1 MSKLK
6 SNNSYTNNTRSNL
19 TLKMKKSLKVEKT
32 LKLSFKTRPQLKFKQ
47 KAKIK
52 MMSNL
57 YRNAEDLATLIN
69 RKKVRFF
76 LSVVSKRK
84 VKIYSANKK
93 ISLNYDKFKVKPCVK
108 LEKEVITKTNNPFDF
123 FFLNNNLKFLGH
135 NSSDSSRPGLI
146 SNIKTNPFKTNE
158 IIFANK
164 KSRVFCS
171 ATFFSIRK
179 NKILTNFGFKK
190 QYVYNIFDSILALK
204 EDFST
209 LTSRETLNSYFS
221 VFEAKREYGLVYFFR
236 NYMHY
241 SLFNFAWTEKHKIN
255 NTKIFILN
263 HNKFIFNLLYTVI
276 YINSLYSNQ
285 NENFYKVSTALLCGS
300 DLNETSI
307 VKNLLRLNISGIYN
321 ANANILSRKITY
333 NTLFNQS
340 SLNTVFNK
348 SNANILNLKNSN
360 YILNFVKQ
368 NFIETKLNV
377 SNYIWKKSFIK
388 QNKFFSYSK
397 KRGFGWEKKHNPY
410 ARELSKGILF
420 LLSKIYEKEKFIEQ
434 DSVAHKDLLNLKDL
448 LASEISEKIKKQK
461 TQSLILSRR
470 LVVRSLRKKRWMY
483 SFLKQLSKEVENLNT
498 SNIQE
503 SKFFRTSSKNRKK
516 RKLQSLSNEFIS
528 KNRVLN
534 RVVLNT
540 FKEKKSSAYKI
551 DTLYNLKLTNTNDWM
566 RRKNVRKKA
575 LWKEKKLVQSGL
587 NPKFNQLNKFF
598 SFLFKNSTSLFFVNA
613 LSLTKFAFVYPL
625 KKKSVH
631 EFLNR
636 VEREMI
642 KRYKY
647 VAVYIQDL
655 VRVSFL
661 SLFLKKPAF
670 LASFIGFQI
679 AKLPKNRK
687 ETKLVRFIIKVVK
700 VFSSQR
706 KEMIGLKIEFKGR
719 VNRWR
724 RTKII
729 RGISG
734 AKILLPLYSYDTR
747 IEFGSG
753 KAITR
758 KGALG
763 IRLWLCYRPSF
774 EGTLSE
780 AMLSYVEYSQRL
792 KAKAV
797 KRFLNKFKTKSKL
810 C

>member
-1 MSKLK
+1 MSQFK
-6 SNNSYTNNTRSNL
+6 SNNKTYTNNMRFKL
-19 TLKMKKSLKVEKT
+19 TLKMKKSVNVGKT
-32 LKLSFKTRPQLKFKQ
+32 LTSSFKTRPQLKL
-47 KAKIK
+47 KAKSKIK

-57 YRNAEDLATLIN
+57 YRSAYNLATLIN
-69 RKKVRFF
+69 RKKIKFF
-76 LSVVSKRK
+76 LSAMSNRKAKIYISSKRM
-84 VKIYSANKK
+84 A
-93 ISLNYDKFKVKPCVK
+93 LNYNKFKVKPCVK
-108 LEKEVITKTNNPFDF
+108 LEKEIITKTNNPFDF
-123 FFLNNNLKFLGH
+123 FFLNNDLKFLGNN
-135 NSSDSSRPGLI
+135 NSR
-146 SNIKTNPFKTNE
+146 SNKNTLVLNFNTNPFKTNE
-158 IIFANK
+158 IVFGNK
-164 KSRVFCS
+164 KNRVFSS
-171 ATFFSIRK
+171 ATFFFIRK
-179 NKILTNFGFKK
+179 NKILSQFGFKK
-190 QYVYNIFDSILALK
+190 QYIYNIFDGILSLK
-204 EDFST
+204 EDFAT
-209 LTSRETLNSYFS
+209 LISRETLNSYFS
-221 VFEAKREYGLVYFFR
+221 VLGAKKEYGLFYFFK

-241 SLFNFAWTEKHKIN
+241 SLFNFAWVEKHKT
-255 NTKIFILN
+255 NTTKLFILN
-263 HNKFIFNLLYTVI
+263 HNKFILNLFYTAI
-276 YINSLYSNQ
+276 YLNSLYD
-285 NENFYKVSTALLCGS
+285 NENKNFSKISTSLFCGF
-300 DLNETSI
+300 DLNDTSI
-307 VKNLLRLNISGIYN
+307 LKKFFHLNTDIFSG
-321 ANANILSRKITY
+321 KVTY

-340 SLNTVFNK
+340 ALNTVFNK
-348 SNANILNLKNSN
+348 SNANVLKLKNSN

-368 NFIETKLNV
+368 NFIDTKLNI
-377 SNYIWKKSFIK
+377 SNYIWKKSFVR
-388 QNKFFSYSK
+388 QNKFFFYSK
-397 KRGFGWEKKHNPY
+397 KRGFGWERKHNPY
-410 ARELSKGILF
+410 NRELSKGILF
-420 LLSKIYEKEKFIEQ
+420 VLSKIYEKEKFIEK
-434 DSVAHKDLLNLKDL
+434 DSIAYKHLLNLKEI

-461 TQSLILSRR
+461 TQSLILSTR
-470 LVVRSLRKKRWMY
+470 LVVRSLRRKKWMY
-483 SFLKQLSKEVENLNT
+483 SFLKQLSKQVENLNT
-498 SNIQE
+498 SDILNSIKLSFNAIQKKQR
-503 SKFFRTSSKNRKK
+503 SKMTQKFNSKNTKIN
-516 RKLQSLSNEFIS
+516 SL
-528 KNRVLN
+528 
-534 RVVLNT
+534 VLNT
-540 FKEKKSSAYKI
+540 FREKSLRHNNINSF
-551 DTLYNLKLTNTNDWM
+551 YNLKLTNNKEWM

-575 LWKEKKLVQSGL
+575 LWKEKKLVQTGL

-598 SFLFKNSTSLFFVNA
+598 SFLFKNSTSLFFINA

-631 EFLNR
+631 KFLNQ

-642 KRYKY
+642 ERYKY

-780 AMLSYVEYSQRL
+780 AMMSYIEYSQRL

-797 KRFLNKFKTKSKL
+797 KRFLNKFKVK
-810 C
+810 

>member
-1 MSKLK
+1 MSKFK
-6 SNNSYTNNTRSNL
+6 YRKAYTSNVRSNL
-19 TLKMKKSLKVEKT
+19 ALKMKNNLKVEKT
-32 LKLSFKTRPQLKFKQ
+32 LKFSFKAKPQLKFKE
-47 KAKIK
+47 KTKIK
-52 MMSNL
+52 IMSNL
-57 YRNAEDLATLIN
+57 YRSSEDLATLIN
-69 RKKVRFF
+69 RKKIRFF
-76 LSVVSKRK
+76 LSGMSKRK
-84 VKIYSANKK
+84 AKIYSVIKFYNKT
-93 ISLNYDKFKVKPCVK
+93 SKFEVKPCVK
-108 LEKEVITKTNNPFDF
+108 LEKEIITKTNNPFDF
-123 FFLNNNLKFLGH
+123 FFLNNNLKSLV
-135 NSSDSSRPGLI
+135 NNNIDSSNNGL
-146 SNIKTNPFKTNE
+146 SLKIKTNPFKTNE
-158 IIFANK
+158 IILGNK
-164 KSRVFCS
+164 KNRVFCS

-179 NKILTNFGFKK
+179 NKILSHFGFKK
-190 QYVYNIFDSILALK
+190 QYVYNLFDSILALK

-209 LTSRETLNSYFS
+209 LISRETLNSYFLM
-221 VFEAKREYGLVYFFR
+221 VGAKKEFGLFYFFR
-236 NYMHY
+236 NYMHF
-241 SLFNFAWTEKHKIN
+241 SLFNFAWTEKHKFN
-255 NTKIFILN
+255 STKIFILN
-263 HNKFIFNLLYTVI
+263 HNKFILNLLYTAI
-276 YINSLYSNQ
+276 YINSVYN
-285 NENFYKVSTALLCGS
+285 NENKNFYKVSTSLLCGS
-300 DLNETSI
+300 DLNNSSFVRNFLSSKTD
-307 VKNLLRLNISGIYN
+307 
-321 ANANILSRKITY
+321 ILSSKVTF
-333 NTLFNQS
+333 NSLLNQS
-340 SLNTVFNK
+340 TLNTVFNR
-348 SNANILNLKNSN
+348 SNANILNLKNNN
-360 YILNFVKQ
+360 YLLNFVKQ
-368 NFIETKLNV
+368 NFIENKLNI
-377 SNYIWKKSFIK
+377 SNYIWKKSFIG
-388 QNKFFSYSK
+388 QNKYFFYSK
-397 KRGFGWEKKHNPY
+397 KRGFGWERKHNPY

-420 LLSKIYEKEKFIEQ
+420 LLSKIYEKEKFVEK
-434 DSVAHKDLLNLKDL
+434 DSIAHKHLLNLKEIL
-448 LASEISEKIKKQK
+448 VAEISEKIKRQK
-461 TQSLILSRR
+461 TNSLILSSR
-470 LVVRSLRKKRWMY
+470 LVVRNLRRKKWMY
-483 SFLKQLSKEVENLNT
+483 SFLKQLSKQVENLNT
-498 SNIQE
+498 STTANSNVFKLPLNSIQKQE
-503 SKFFRTSSKNRKK
+503 KSKLSFKVNSIYTS
-516 RKLQSLSNEFIS
+516 KLANQ
-528 KNRVLN
+528 K
-534 RVVLNT
+534 
-540 FKEKKSSAYKI
+540 
-551 DTLYNLKLTNTNDWM
+551 DWM

-575 LWKEKKLVQSGL
+575 LWKEKKLVQTGL

-598 SFLFKNSTSLFFVNA
+598 SFLFKNSTSLFFINA

-631 EFLNR
+631 KFLNK

-642 KRYKY
+642 ERYKY

-679 AKLPKNRK
+679 TKLPKNRK

-780 AMLSYVEYSQRL
+780 AMLSYIEYSQRL

-797 KRFLNKFKTKSKL
+797 KRFLNKFKVKSKL